1 MLMNAETLEFVSL
14 AGVSISREVTSVP
27 APQDTPR
34 VLTENPVLV
43 RTSPV
48 RKLKDLKQLCKP
60 CYLMK
65 SLVLNILSI
74 LSDQREG
81 NCFLELIG
89 GRCVPTYFYRMTN
102 QECCCSGA
110 AAWGPACSRCPA
122 QGSSKLMIEV
132 AL

>member
-14 AGVSISREVTSVP
+14 AAVSISREVTSVP

-43 RTSPV
+43 RALPV

-65 SLVLNILSI
+65 SLVLNIFRSERGELFPRVDRWKMCAH
-74 LSDQREG
+74 LLLQNDQSG
-81 NCFLELIG
+81 VLLLG
-89 GRCVPTYFYRMTN
+89 G
-102 QECCCSGA
+102 SGM
-110 AAWGPACSRCPA
+110 GPCLQQMPRP
-122 QGSSKLMIEV
+122 GI
-132 AL
+132 